1 MPKDKKKE
9 KKAPLSIEDIENK
22 LKDALAR
29 KEEEIEKEIEKKG
42 KQDGKEEK
50 KKEKK
55 EEIKEEIKEEVKE
68 EVKEE
73 IQEEIKDIYPVQKE
87 SGDEES
93 REKYM
98 NLIAEYERKRE
109 DLKNNIDEFLNK
121 ANQFQREFET
131 MTGRTLEELKKV
143 SEWGQKLEEF
153 NQEADSKISSIKNK
167 IEEESETPGWI
178 PESVEQK
185 EVRVDLGQELA
196 KVNKM
201 KDGFGIKSEVEVER
215 EETVVG
221 EEDKE
226 EVTPFSEATEDTVGI
241 KVEERAGSDDVHFEM
256 EEKDEDIEA
265 PLSEKEMEE
274 ALEEKFPEAEEKMEG
289 EVSLSEAMDETTK
302 TITAEEPKEVP
313 EKEEFMVEEEVSPL
327 EAMDETIKIKAED
340 FMMGTLPKEEE
351 VKMEEEVKV
360 EEIKGEEEAVAGVSF
375 QESMDET
382 TMPAVTGKPE
392 EEPGEEEF
400 KIEEEISHL
409 DAMDETIRIKA
420 EDLLKGRLPMEEE
433 VEKEEEKG
441 EEKVAE
447 GVSFQESMDETSDTI
462 TIEPPGE
469 MPVTEEKE
477 EAGIEESME
486 VYGPLK
492 DYRKTDPPDDENGI
506 IYYQNKERIVLD
518 SERLISTLSDHLEEG
533 TKLYTKLSQT
543 ESPKDQFF
551 VKQEIIR
558 HQEDLREIFSR
569 SSKMIEEKSGTLPEC
584 TIEIVNKDIIK
595 EVLDKLSVENWSNQD
610 DFTFFEEYVKKIK
623 DDFYSLITSRENY
636 VKLIIDDLGIE

>member
-1 MPKDKKKE
+1 MPKDKNSK

-29 KEEEIEKEIEKKG
+29 KEEEIEKEIEEKG
-42 KQDGKEEK
+42 KQVGKEEK

-55 EEIKEEIKEEVKE
+55 EEIKEEIKK

-73 IQEEIKDIYPVQKE
+73 IKEIEPVQME

-109 DLKNNIDEFLNK
+109 DLKSNIDEFLNK

-131 MTGRTLEELKKV
+131 ITGQTLEELKKV
-143 SEWGQKLEEF
+143 SELSQKLEEF
-153 NQEADSKISSIKNK
+153 NQEADSKISSIKK
-167 IEEESETPGWI
+167 KVEEKSETPAWI
-178 PESVEQK
+178 PESAEQE

-196 KVNKM
+196 KVKKI
-201 KDGFGIKSEVEVER
+201 KDVFGIEDEIEIVGEETKEGVTPISGVT
-215 EETVVG
+215 EETVG
-221 EEDKE
+221 I
-226 EVTPFSEATEDTVGI
+226 SE
-241 KVEERAGSDDVHFEM
+241 EERAGSDDVHFEM

-274 ALEEKFPEAEEKMEG
+274 ALEEKPPEVEEKMEG

-302 TITAEEPKEVP
+302 TMAAEEPKEVS
-313 EKEEFMVEEEVSPL
+313 EKEEFIVEEEISPL

-340 FMMGTLPKEEE
+340 LMRGILPKEEE
-351 VKMEEEVKV
+351 VEKEEE
-360 EEIKGEEEAVAGVSF
+360 KGEEEAAEGVSF
-375 QESMDET
+375 QEAMDET
-382 TMPAVTGKPE
+382 TMTVDTEKPE
-392 EEPGEEEF
+392 GEPEKEEAEV
-400 KIEEEISHL
+400 EEEISPL
-409 DAMDETIRIKA
+409 EAMDETIRIKA
-420 EDLLKGRLPMEEE
+420 EDLLKGTLPKKEE

-441 EEKVAE
+441 EEEVSE
-447 GVSFQESMDETSDTI
+447 GVSFQEAVDETSDTI
-462 TIEPPGE
+462 TIEPPEE

-486 VYGPLK
+486 VYEPLK

-518 SERLISTLSDHLEEG
+518 SERLISILCSHLEG
-533 TKLYTKLSQT
+533 GVKLYRKLSQT

-595 EVLDKLSVENWSNQD
+595 EILEKLGMENWSNKD

-623 DDFYSLITSRENY
+623 DDFYSLITPRENY
-636 VKLIIDDLGIE
+636 VKLIIDELGIE